1 MITIKT
7 KSYDSDS
14 YEMLAKILE
23 NGLHTTT
30 KNCHSKCL
38 GCPCFTACADVNSAL
53 KFLYHKIYDDENNGV
68 PTNSQKS
75 NK

>member
-23 NGLHTTT
+23 NGLHITT
-30 KNCHSKCL
+30 KDCHCKCL
-38 GCPCFTACADVNSAL
+38 GCPCFTACADVTSAL
-53 KFLYHKIYDDENNGV
+53 KFLYAKIYDPENNDV
-68 PTNSQKS
+68 PINSQKS